1 MPVLTIGIVRDCSYL
16 RIFYSEKF
24 SAWVWRLAFAV
35 LENLSDK
42 SQNQEILST
51 FSMPYACVSSFRH
64 FFGQISL
71 PFHKLQLVKSP
82 PFYIREAWKWYPF
95 LGGASL
101 CGPVKGVRP
110 LPPPD
115 DLKART
121 DWILVSIYWFVHT
134 CFALF
139 ASSARSSGS
148 ITDVLDLQTL
158 QRENGSVLSVKTRWN
173 NREEEDDINELCSV
187 FQRCAV
193 NGGSCDP
200 THPLC
205 RMFGQLLGLHVRDL
219 LWVAWLVLCDP
230 AWRPGFWTIAWCS
243 KTLNYEREHI
253 INFYG
258 FRQLRGLFW
267 VKGIV

>member
-1 MPVLTIGIVRDCSYL
+1 MPVLTIGIVRDCFYL
-16 RIFYSEKF
+16 LIFYSEKF
-24 SAWVWRLAFAV
+24 STWVWRLPFAV

-51 FSMPYACVSSFRH
+51 FSMPYACVSSFRP

-110 LPPPD
+110 LPPTD
-115 DLKART
+115 DFKART

-158 QRENGSVLSVKTRWN
+158 QKENGSVLSVKTRWN
-173 NREEEDDINELCSV
+173 NREEGDDINEPCSV
-187 FQRCAV
+187 FHRFAV
-193 NGGSCDP
+193 NGGSCDL
-200 THPLC
+200 HYRLC
-205 RMFGQLLGLHVRDL
+205 RLCLTTLRVTRTRLVVSRVTKVVWPLLGTLAFGHSVTFQNIKLWERTHHKVLWDL
-219 LWVAWLVLCDP
+219 
-230 AWRPGFWTIAWCS
+230 S
-243 KTLNYEREHI
+243 
-253 INFYG
+253 
-258 FRQLRGLFW
+258 
-267 VKGIV
+267 VKRIV

>member
-1 MPVLTIGIVRDCSYL
+1 MYHVTKFSPYFPFTLYYFYTKISSFMPVLTIGIIRDCSYL
-16 RIFYSEKF
+16 RIFYSEKL
-24 SAWVWRLAFAV
+24 STWDWRLPFAV

-51 FSMPYACVSSFRH
+51 FSMPYACVSSFRL

-82 PFYIREAWKWYPF
+82 P

-101 CGPVKGVRP
+101 CGPLKGVRLP
-110 LPPPD
+110 PPPD
-115 DLKART
+115 DFKART

-173 NREEEDDINELCSV
+173 NREEEDDINEPCSV

-193 NGGSCDP
+193 NGGSCD
-200 THPLC
+200 
-205 RMFGQLLGLHVRDL
+205 LHTPSVVCL
-219 LWVAWLVLCDP
+219 AN
-230 AWRPGFWTIAWCS
+230 S
-243 KTLNYEREHI
+243 
-253 INFYG
+253 
-258 FRQLRGLFW
+258 
-267 VKGIV
+267 

>member
-24 SAWVWRLAFAV
+24 STWVWRLPFAL

-51 FSMPYACVSSFRH
+51 FSMPYACVSSFRP

-173 NREEEDDINELCSV
+173 NREEEDDINEPCSV

-193 NGGSCDP
+193 NGGSCD
-200 THPLC
+200 
-205 RMFGQLLGLHVRDL
+205 LHTPSVVCL
-219 LWVAWLVLCDP
+219 AN
-230 AWRPGFWTIAWCS
+230 S
-243 KTLNYEREHI
+243 
-253 INFYG
+253 
-258 FRQLRGLFW
+258 
-267 VKGIV
+267 

>member
-1 MPVLTIGIVRDCSYL
+1 M
-16 RIFYSEKF
+16 
-24 SAWVWRLAFAV
+24 LAPISPFR
-35 LENLSDK
+35 
-42 SQNQEILST
+42 
-51 FSMPYACVSSFRH
+51 SFHRPQW
-64 FFGQISL
+64 QISQ
-71 PFHKLQLVKSP
+71 PFRTRQIVKSL

-110 LPPPD
+110 LPPSD

-173 NREEEDDINELCSV
+173 NREEEDDINEPCSV

-193 NGGSCDP
+193 NGGSCD
-200 THPLC
+200 
-205 RMFGQLLGLHVRDL
+205 LHTPSVVCL
-219 LWVAWLVLCDP
+219 AN
-230 AWRPGFWTIAWCS
+230 S
-243 KTLNYEREHI
+243 
-253 INFYG
+253 
-258 FRQLRGLFW
+258 
-267 VKGIV
+267 

>member
-24 SAWVWRLAFAV
+24 STWDWRLPFAV

-51 FSMPYACVSSFRH
+51 FSMPYACVSSFRP

-121 DWILVSIYWFVHT
+121 DWILVCIYWFVHT

-173 NREEEDDINELCSV
+173 NREEEDDINEPCMGGAVTYTPPLSYVWPTLRVTRTRLVVSRVTGVVWPCLAPWLLDNSV
-187 FQRCAV
+187 TFQNIKLWER
-193 NGGSCDP
+193 
-200 THPLC
+200 THHK
-205 RMFGQLLGLHVRDL
+205 F
-219 LWVAWLVLCDP
+219 LWV
-230 AWRPGFWTIAWCS
+230 S
-243 KTLNYEREHI
+243 S
-253 INFYG
+253 
-258 FRQLRGLFW
+258 
-267 VKGIV
+267 VKGIVLS